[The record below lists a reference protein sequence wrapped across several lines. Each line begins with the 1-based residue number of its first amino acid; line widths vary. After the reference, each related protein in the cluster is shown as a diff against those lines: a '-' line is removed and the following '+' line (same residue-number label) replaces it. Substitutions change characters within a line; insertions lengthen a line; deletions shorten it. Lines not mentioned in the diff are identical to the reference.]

1 MAKKSPTQQMCN
13 RMIAVAVALSII
25 LVGVCGVSLFNIMI
39 IHGKENSIEAA
50 EQQLSTV
57 SLTAERGDILDCN
70 GKILATSATV
80 WTVYIVP
87 KNIEDTEKA
96 RLVADGLAEILELD
110 AEKVLSQTQKQTAY
124 ERVKSKIEN
133 DAAERVRTFISEN
146 KLGDIIGL
154 ETSTKRYYPNG
165 NMASTVLGFV
175 GDDNQGLSGI
185 EYQYDST
192 LEGIPGKL
200 VASRNARGGDM
211 PFNYETMVEAT
222 PGGSVKLTIDE
233 YVQHVCEK
241 YLDEAVTENNAGN
254 RGCVVVMNVNTGDVL
269 GMAVKPDFD
278 PNEPFTLYSE
288 TDKKTMEEL
297 SASSTDQK
305 EISAK
310 RTSLLSEQWK
320 NKAITDTY
328 EPGSVFK
335 IITGSAALEEKKVS
349 TSSTFNCPGYIV
361 IAGTRYNCHQLG
373 GHGAQSFI
381 NIFENSCNPAFI
393 EIGQRLGSNLFYNY
407 FRAFGFT
414 QKTGIDL
421 PGETT
426 GVYYTA
432 DNMGPVELA
441 SESFGQTF
449 RITPM
454 QMISAVS
461 SVANGGYYVK
471 PHIVKEIL
479 DSNGNV
485 TQSFSTEKLR
495 QVVSEETSQIIS
507 TCLSSVVENGSG
519 KNAYVAGYRMCG
531 KTGTSQKIDKVDE
544 SGTMLYVASFC
555 GYAPA
560 DDPEYAIIV
569 IIDEPRAGAYYGSA
583 VSAPVASSIMGE
595 ILPYLGVEAKYTDS
609 EYESINKT
617 VPETV
622 GMDVEKA
629 KQTISAAGLSVTV
642 KGDGDTILRQ
652 NPAAGT
658 ASPSGGSV
666 VLYTTEDDEQST
678 VTVPDFS
685 GMSPSEAE
693 QKAADVGLTVDLYG
707 LRDNNKN
714 GAVCYKQSRDAGET
728 VEYGSVITVY
738 FKYTDVAE

>member
-1 MAKKSPTQQMCN
+1 M
-13 RMIAVAVALSII
+13 
-25 LVGVCGVSLFNIMI
+25 
-39 IHGKENSIEAA
+39 
-50 EQQLSTV
+50 
-57 SLTAERGDILDCN
+57 
-70 GKILATSATV
+70 
-80 WTVYIVP
+80 
-87 KNIEDTEKA
+87 
-96 RLVADGLAEILELD
+96 
-110 AEKVLSQTQKQTAY
+110 
-124 ERVKSKIEN
+124 
-133 DAAERVRTFISEN
+133 
-146 KLGDIIGL
+146 
-154 ETSTKRYYPNG
+154 
-165 NMASTVLGFV
+165 
-175 GDDNQGLSGI
+175 
-185 EYQYDST
+185 
-192 LEGIPGKL
+192 
-200 VASRNARGGDM
+200 
-211 PFNYETMVEAT
+211 
-222 PGGSVKLTIDE
+222 
-233 YVQHVCEK
+233 
-241 YLDEAVTENNAGN
+241 
-254 RGCVVVMNVNTGDVL
+254 
-269 GMAVKPDFD
+269 
-278 PNEPFTLYSE
+278 
-288 TDKKTMEEL
+288 
-297 SASSTDQK
+297 
-305 EISAK
+305 
-310 RTSLLSEQWK
+310 
-320 NKAITDTY
+320 
-328 EPGSVFK
+328 
-335 IITGSAALEEKKVS
+335 
-349 TSSTFNCPGYIV
+349 
-361 IAGTRYNCHQLG
+361 
-373 GHGAQSFI
+373 
-381 NIFENSCNPAFI
+381 
-393 EIGQRLGSNLFYNY
+393 
-407 FRAFGFT
+407 
-414 QKTGIDL
+414 
-421 PGETT
+421 
-426 GVYYTA
+426 
-432 DNMGPVELA
+432 
-441 SESFGQTF
+441 
-449 RITPM
+449 
-454 QMISAVS
+454 
-461 SVANGGYYVK
+461 
-471 PHIVKEIL
+471 
-479 DSNGNV
+479 
-485 TQSFSTEKLR
+485 
-495 QVVSEETSQIIS
+495 VSEETSQIIS

-629 KQTISAAGLSVTV
+629 KQTISAAGLSATV

>member
-1 MAKKSPTQQMCN
+1 
-13 RMIAVAVALSII
+13 
-25 LVGVCGVSLFNIMI
+25 
-39 IHGKENSIEAA
+39 
-50 EQQLSTV
+50 
-57 SLTAERGDILDCN
+57 
-70 GKILATSATV
+70 
-80 WTVYIVP
+80 
-87 KNIEDTEKA
+87 
-96 RLVADGLAEILELD
+96 
-110 AEKVLSQTQKQTAY
+110 
-124 ERVKSKIEN
+124 
-133 DAAERVRTFISEN
+133 
-146 KLGDIIGL
+146 
-154 ETSTKRYYPNG
+154 
-165 NMASTVLGFV
+165 MASTVLGFV

-200 VASRNARGGDM
+200 VASQNAKGGNM

-233 YVQHVCEK
+233 YVQHICEN
-241 YLDEAVTENNAGN
+241 YLDEAVAENNAGN

-278 PNEPFTLYSE
+278 PNQPFTLYSDA
-288 TDKKTMEEL
+288 DKKTMEEL
-297 SASSTDQK
+297 SASSTEQK

-310 RTSLLSEQWK
+310 RTELLSEQWK

-361 IAGTRYNCHQLG
+361 IAGTRYNCHRLG

-393 EIGQRLGSNLFYNY
+393 EIGQRLGSDLFYNY
-407 FRAFGFT
+407 FKAFGFT

-432 DNMGPVELA
+432 DKMGPVELA

-454 QMISAVS
+454 QMISAVAA
-461 SVANGGYYVK
+461 VANGGYYVK

-479 DSNGNV
+479 DNNGNV
-485 TQSFSTEKLR
+485 TQSFSAEKLR

-622 GMDVEKA
+622 GMDVSKA
-629 KQTISAAGLSVTV
+629 KETISAAGLSAAV
-642 KGDGDTILRQ
+642 KGDGNTVLRQ

-666 VLYTTEDDEQST
+666 VLYTSEEEDQST
-678 VTVPDFS
+678 VTVPDFT

-707 LRDNNKN
+707 LRDNNKS
-714 GAVCYKQSRDAGET
+714 GAVCYKQSHDAGET